1 MKSYLSLIP
10 ISAKVRKRQNRMMM
24 LCIIISVLLVTMI
37 FSMADMAIRMEKTRV
52 IKEHGN
58 WHIMLK
64 EPSEQQIEQ
73 IAQRTDVMTSSR
85 YDGLN
90 FDLSEDYTING
101 KSCVIVGGD
110 NAILTEIYDN
120 LTEGRYPT
128 KENEI
133 LLSNRSKEL
142 LSLKIGEAITVHT
155 PAGDFGYTISGF
167 GGDVTI
173 TTDAD
178 IVGAFLNWDSFQSLA
193 KAEGSKLAPVCFVRF
208 YENIHIRKVIAE
220 LRKTYGFTDETL
232 SENTALLGL
241 TGFSSDSYVMG
252 MYLVAAILFV
262 LVLAAGVFMIA
273 GSLNSRTAERTQFF
287 GMLRCIGASRAQV
300 MHIVKLEALYWCKT
314 AVPIGVIVGIV
325 GTWMLC
331 ALLRFG
337 AGAEFVQIPLFGISS
352 VGIISGIV
360 VGVLTVLLSSISPA
374 RRAAGVSPV
383 AAVTGNLSENWNTS
397 RPIKQNFLKIEMALG
412 DSSCRILSKKST
424 SHDWLLCTQH
434 HYDFELF
441 RSYTMGE
448 YGTQSLKAMGTR
460 CLL

>member
-10 ISAKVRKRQNRMMM
+10 ISAKVRKRQNRMTM

-167 GGDVTI
+167 GGDVTLW
-173 TTDAD
+173 
-178 IVGAFLNWDSFQSLA
+178 VY
-193 KAEGSKLAPVCFVRF
+193 GSGFSK
-208 YENIHIRKVIAE
+208 IRKHWSVIRTLFHRTAE
-220 LRKTYGFTDETL
+220 LRQCDHRHIQL
-232 SENTALLGL
+232 SGKSFQRTEN
-241 TGFSSDSYVMG
+241 
-252 MYLVAAILFV
+252 I
-262 LVLAAGVFMIA
+262 
-273 GSLNSRTAERTQFF
+273 
-287 GMLRCIGASRAQV
+287 
-300 MHIVKLEALYWCKT
+300 
-314 AVPIGVIVGIV
+314 
-325 GTWMLC
+325 
-331 ALLRFG
+331 
-337 AGAEFVQIPLFGISS
+337 
-352 VGIISGIV
+352 
-360 VGVLTVLLSSISPA
+360 
-374 RRAAGVSPV
+374 
-383 AAVTGNLSENWNTS
+383 
-397 RPIKQNFLKIEMALG
+397 
-412 DSSCRILSKKST
+412 
-424 SHDWLLCTQH
+424 
-434 HYDFELF
+434 
-441 RSYTMGE
+441 
-448 YGTQSLKAMGTR
+448 
-460 CLL
+460 

>member
-10 ISAKVRKRQNRMMM
+10 ISAKVRKRQNQMTM

-37 FSMADMAIRMEKTRV
+37 FSMANMAIRMEKTRV
-52 IKEHGN
+52 IKEQGN

-73 IAQRTDVMTSSR
+73 IAQRTDVMAFSR

-90 FDLSEDYTING
+90 FDLSEGYTIKG
-101 KSCVIVGGD
+101 KSCVIVGCD

-128 KENEI
+128 KEDEI
-133 LLSNRSKEL
+133 LLSNHAKEL
-142 LSLKIGEAITVHT
+142 LSLRIGDAITVHT
-155 PAGDFGYTISGF
+155 PSGDFDYTISGF

-208 YENIHIRKVIAE
+208 DENIHIRKVIAE
-220 LRKTYGFTDETL
+220 LRQTYGFTDETL

-241 TGFSSDSYVMG
+241 TGFSSDSYIMG

-287 GMLRCIGASRAQV
+287 WNAS
-300 MHIVKLEALYWCKT
+300 LYWGKPGRSY
-314 AVPIGVIVGIV
+314 AHSQVGSS
-325 GTWMLC
+325 
-331 ALLRFG
+331 LL
-337 AGAEFVQIPLFGISS
+337 VQN
-352 VGIISGIV
+352 SG
-360 VGVLTVLLSSISPA
+360 SD
-374 RRAAGVSPV
+374 
-383 AAVTGNLSENWNTS
+383 WCDS
-397 RPIKQNFLKIEMALG
+397 RNCGYMDA
-412 DSSCRILSKKST
+412 
-424 SHDWLLCTQH
+424 LCTATVWRGH
-434 HYDFELF
+434 
-441 RSYTMGE
+441 
-448 YGTQSLKAMGTR
+448 
-460 CLL
+460 